1 MDMYES
7 FYCLGSGSS
16 SLLAAFLSL
25 LLLFGFGER
34 IDHQPFAWP
43 WILFVAWNAFEI
55 FWYHHGP
62 LQDGHTHRTAV
73 LRQLFLDL
81 VHFNHVLESC
91 LSSSCSCKHLQAVW
105 DLKVSASDSFLPL
118 RRLLLRNR
126 LPIFT

>member
-1 MDMYES
+1 MGMYES
-7 FYCLGSGSS
+7 FYCLGS
-16 SLLAAFLSL
+16 SLLAFLSL

-43 WILFVAWNAFEI
+43 WILLVLRDAFEI

-62 LQDGHTHRTAV
+62 LQDGHAHRTAV
-73 LRQLFLDL
+73 SCQLFLDL

-105 DLKVSASDSFLPL
+105 DVEVREPLFLPC
-118 RRLLLRNR
+118 LLLNNR
-126 LPIFT
+126 LPIFTYLNRL